1 MGPEFSPF
9 AWGGAMALRRE
20 LFCQLRIAERWT
32 GAVSDDYVLSRAV
45 HDAGLRIAYAPG
57 ATATS
62 SDHIRFGELLR
73 WTARQMIITR
83 VYHPRLWWTGMVA
96 HVIYCAG
103 MVASMAAGLW
113 WALALQLAPGMWKA
127 AQRGGVIHALLS
139 PIATWLWM
147 WSLAASAFTR
157 TIEWRGRR
165 YTLQAQPAG
174 RAAAG
179 S

>member
-1 MGPEFSPF
+1 M
-9 AWGGAMALRRE
+9 
-20 LFCQLRIAERWT
+20 ERWM

-45 HDAGLRIAYAPG
+45 HDAGLRIAYAAG

-62 SDHIRFGELLR
+62 VDHIGFGELLR

-83 VYHPRLWWTGMVA
+83 VCHPRLWWTGFAA
-96 HVIYCAG
+96 HAVYCA
-103 MVASMAAGLW
+103 SMIAAVVYGLW

-127 AQRGGVIHALLS
+127 ARRGGWLHGLLA
-139 PIATWLWM
+139 PLTTWLWM

-165 YTLQAQPAG
+165 YTLNA
-174 RAAAG
+174 R
-179 S
+179 